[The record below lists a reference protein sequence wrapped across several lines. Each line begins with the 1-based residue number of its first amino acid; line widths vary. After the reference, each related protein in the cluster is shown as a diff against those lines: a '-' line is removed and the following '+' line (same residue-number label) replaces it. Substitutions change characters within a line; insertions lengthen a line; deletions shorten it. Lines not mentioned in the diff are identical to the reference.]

1 MGIFNEINKNTNKS
15 TTKKFENKHYKQTK
29 KHQTAQEREQIN
41 PLDFNPK
48 AYTSATYTTA
58 EQAKDKLSTTATR
71 KAVFKKLG
79 LFENINNL
87 DMNNLYYVIPETQKD
102 TFNLKAGWSNK
113 LPKDKKDNL
122 KLPDLIYGGGEN
134 DLIPVDGIDFK
145 KTYNSEAQALI

>member
-1 MGIFNEINKNTNKS
+1 MGFFDEINKKEY
-15 TTKKFENKHYKQTK
+15 KKDNRDFNDKHKATTK

>member
-1 MGIFNEINKNTNKS
+1 MEISDILDKKD
-15 TTKKFENKHYKQTK
+15 KKFNNRDFDDKHKAATKDQQIDQT
-29 KHQTAQEREQIN
+29 TEQIN

-48 AYTSATYTTA
+48 AYTSATYTTTQ
-58 EQAKDKLSTTATR
+58 QAKDKLSTTATR

-87 DMNNLYYVIPETQKD
+87 DMNYLYYVIPETQKD
-102 TFNLKAGWSNK
+102 TFNLKAGYSNK

-122 KLPDLIYGGGEN
+122 RLPDLIYGGGEN